1 MQSEIQ
7 FANRRAFPV
16 HAEYGADHEWTSTGI
31 GFEEYSRMQT
41 SVRAVAPGR
50 QLETPSWA
58 VNDAQLRELLVAF
71 LEERAFNGRTGQQT
85 GTLTE
90 RLANAQKRLIAM
102 CEKTLVP
109 TIDRLCQ
116 RLVSLKRG
124 TPLTQDA
131 QKQIQQLENQIENL
145 DTRLRFEQKDGGA
158 SLTIG
163 VAFYYF
169 RVGLDSVGT
178 AERLGI
184 KPPHARQIVWRLRN
198 TWAKLE
204 GWRLDPSSR
213 PVPKTPKP
221 KPELKPK
228 RPPVDIQRAA
238 ELLAQRH
245 TLKDA
250 AMLLGVSRGCLRAAL
265 TKAGLRQPRFQKKKV
280 ISRQQATQE
289 RYVAVV
295 ERLASANGGKIPTCG
310 WLRANGY
317 GLTYVFLRKHAD
329 WFAHLARDRAKTGPK
344 AYPNTFNAERAVQLY
359 RMGMSVS
366 RIALMFG
373 YPPQHGNN
381 RVRRALI
388 VAGGY
393 PAANKK
399 PGHDGPAVA
408 DCGAASAV
416 VNRPIIQQDNLA
428 LAEQDK

>member
-116 RLVSLKRG
+116 RLVSLKRS

-158 SLTIG
+158 SLTLG

-178 AERLGI
+178 AKQLGI

-221 KPELKPK
+221 MRIPQPK
-228 RPPVDIQRAA
+228 RPPVDVERGAL
-238 ELLAQRH
+238 LLAQRH

-265 TKAGLRQPRFQKKKV
+265 AKAGLRQPRVIKKKT
-280 ISRQQATQE
+280 IIPRQQTTKE
-289 RYVAVV
+289 RYVSLA
-295 ERLASANGGKIPTCG
+295 EKLASANGGKIPTCG
-310 WLRANGY
+310 WLRANSY
-317 GLTYVFLRKHAD
+317 GLTYVFLRKHPD
-329 WFAHLARDRAKTGPK
+329 WFAHLVRERAKTGPG
-344 AYPNTFNAERAVQLY
+344 AYKTTFDAARAVRLY
-359 RMGMSVS
+359 KTGMPVAK
-366 RIALMFG
+366 IALMFG

-381 RVRRALI
+381 RVRRVLI
-388 VAGGY
+388 LAGVYAASKIAGQSV
-393 PAANKK
+393 PAA
-399 PGHDGPAVA
+399 
-408 DCGAASAV
+408 
-416 VNRPIIQQDNLA
+416 I
-428 LAEQDK
+428 